1 MKRVIATTLVL
12 VCLLCIS
19 CFKGASSSSTANW
32 KESDNSRDAYE
43 ITVDMLYASQ
53 GSSIKMC
60 GYSNATV
67 TKAGT
72 TYTVKG
78 YFDTPSAYSNKTV
91 RMDYTIVVEQTVS
104 TKFIQKSASVSN
116 ARFI

>member
-1 MKRVIATTLVL
+1 MKKRILILSILAT
-12 VCLLCIS
+12 LLFVS
-19 CFKGASSSSTANW
+19 CFKGGSSSSTTNW
-32 KESDNSRDAYE
+32 KEADNSRDAYE

-67 TKAGT
+67 TKNGT
-72 TYTVKG
+72 IYTVSG
-78 YFDTPSAYSNKTV
+78 YYDTVSPSNRKV
-91 RMDYTIVVEQTVS
+91 RMDYTIVVEQTAQ

-116 ARFI
+116 ARYL

>member
-1 MKRVIATTLVL
+1 MRRIITSLLILAT
-12 VCLLCIS
+12 LLFVS
-19 CFKGASSSSTANW
+19 CFKGGSYSSASNW

-67 TKAGT
+67 TRAGT

-91 RMDYTIVVEQTVS
+91 RMDYTIVVEQTAA